1 MNILE
6 PHGEGSRR
14 RKAYTSAEKWDLL
27 AGYENAILAHRG
39 GAYLHEKGMYPS
51 QITEWRKLRDSGLL
65 SPAPIA
71 SQTGDPNTEQNEILR
86 LRREL
91 EKSESQR
98 KKTADALEIIGKLSS
113 FFEESLNA
121 HDEVGRHDRRSS

>member
-1 MNILE
+1 MNILQSS
-6 PHGEGSRR
+6 GGGSRR

-27 AGYENAILAHRG
+27 AGYENAILAHKG
-39 GAYLHEKGMYPS
+39 GAYLNEKGMYPS

-65 SPAPIA
+65 SPAAVA
-71 SQTGDPNTEQNEILR
+71 SQADDRTTEQNEISR

-113 FFEESLNA
+113 FFEESLSEQ
-121 HDEVGRHDRRSS
+121 DEVARHDRRSP